1 MGLVTAG
8 DIPGKLAAN
17 AGPGAWAATLALVGD
32 RQGLQSV
39 EAIGPDALAF
49 AVALD
54 PQAGTVTVT
63 PAAAV
68 SYQGL
73 IAAGRS
79 PAVTL
84 QLAFRFADG
93 HVLPDHA
100 YPIEVIPAA
109 GQPIAGLHFASG
121 GAVPVGVPGAQ
132 IGVLA
137 VDDPSVGGPYTF
149 GFDPQNEWRFEVVG
163 NTLQLQPGIALGLDE
178 IPDLPLIVTVSD
190 GTRSIALVLDIAVQL
205 PAGEAAAPA
214 PSEGEPATAA
224 PPSLGPGTPDPS
236 AADAGALA
244 NSPAGQTEGTPPTP
258 PSSTPTPPAPTVPN
272 LPTPDAP
279 VIPPPVA
286 AVSSDPPPVV
296 APTPP
301 ADPPPPSG
309 LIFAHGGAV
318 MAQVA
323 GMAVGELAVI
333 GGGANIAYHFILGGQ
348 NAWRF
353 EVQGDLLKLRS
364 DVSLS
369 QAIGSP
375 IALPVTVSDG
385 THSTS
390 FSIDILVTPPLP
402 PTAAA
407 RQANGIALSGPRSAY
422 DLLLLDG
429 DPLQGLHA
437 TTGTTYSARSLYGA
451 ATDPTGGHSLFS
463 GVQTLHFAD
472 GRLVFDPGDPVGQVE
487 RMYESALGRAADP
500 LGLHVWSGY
509 LKAGHSISEL
519 AQSFVDSVEF
529 QMRYPAVDAAG
540 FVTLLY
546 VNTLGRAPDSAGLAA
561 WTDAMA
567 HGLSRATM
575 LTNFSECTEH
585 YLQTADLWQAGIFDY
600 NEAGAAVARLYES
613 ALGRD
618 PELAGWQAWTALRE
632 AGMPLLTLA
641 AQFPACLEF
650 QLRYPAVDDAGF
662 VTLLYRNTLGR
673 DPDAPGLAGWTQQ
686 LQSGA
691 VDRTTLL
698 LEFSECLEHKLQTVD
713 KFADGLFF
721 A

>member
-8 DIPGKLAAN
+8 DVPGKLAAN

-163 NTLQLQPGIALGLDE
+163 NTLRLQPGIALGLDE

-205 PAGEAAAPA
+205 PADEDAAKAPSPPPPDAPVIDQPVSQPAAGPAGGTGPTTQAPAPA
-214 PSEGEPATAA
+214 PS
-224 PPSLGPGTPDPS
+224 
-236 AADAGALA
+236 
-244 NSPAGQTEGTPPTP
+244 
-258 PSSTPTPPAPTVPN
+258 VPV
-272 LPTPDAP
+272 AP

-353 EVQGDLLKLRS
+353 EVQGDLLKLAS
-364 DVSLS
+364 DVSLN

-422 DLLLLDG
+422 DVLLLDG

-546 VNTLGRAPDSAGLAA
+546 VNTLGRAPDPAGLAA

-567 HGLSRATM
+567 HGLSRTTM

-650 QLRYPAVDDAGF
+650 QLRYPSVDDAGF